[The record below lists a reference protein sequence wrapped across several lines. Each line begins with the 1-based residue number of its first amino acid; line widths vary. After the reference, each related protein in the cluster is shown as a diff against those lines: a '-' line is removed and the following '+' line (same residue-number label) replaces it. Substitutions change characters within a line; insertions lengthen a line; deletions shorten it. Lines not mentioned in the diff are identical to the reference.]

1 LHLLLLG
8 VIFLLAGVG
17 YFSIIWSG
25 DLRGYEASKL
35 VAARYLFLLIPFF
48 LIFFW
53 LTRKQRF
60 RGEMMILTAAVF
72 LFAIGALM
80 QFRLFADPEYGARG
94 KTKSL
99 ERREKAQAIR
109 LYNIQTAYDDEKK
122 AFMFGKADA
131 VPKEPANQTEEKPR
145 SLFSILFSTET
156 LNPLLGMLAL
166 VVGFLS
172 YVRTHVYSGN
182 SLFLIW

>member
-1 LHLLLLG
+1 
-8 VIFLLAGVG
+8 
-17 YFSIIWSG
+17 SG

-48 LIFFW
+48 FIFFW

-109 LYNIQTAYDDEKK
+109 LYNIKTAYDDEKK

-156 LNPLLGMLAL
+156 FNPLIGMLAL
-166 VVGFLS
+166 VIGFLIFKDD
-172 YVRTHVYSGN
+172 GW
-182 SLFLIW
+182 LLWLQ